1 MFQIAK
7 EVHGDNGAFVKLVQ
21 LESDDFAVI
30 SRSAP
35 DGRLQH
41 LYIGPDQRKAD
52 EVFDGAKESLSGQDE
67 SVES

>member
-7 EVHGDNGAFVKLVQ
+7 EVHGDNGAFVKLAQ

-30 SRSAP
+30 VRSAP

-41 LYIGPDQRKAD
+41 LYIGPDQRKAE
-52 EVFDGAKESLSGQDE
+52 EVFEGAREMLAAKDE
-67 SVES
+67 AV